1 MIEDKDICHYSG
13 LFSVASYEQNNKMEN
28 LITHFDY
35 SQVMEMESRQRAQLI
50 NSLGGFKSVCLI
62 GTNDSAASTNVAIFN
77 SIFHIGANPPLIAF
91 IVRPDSVDRHTLSNI
106 LATGVYT
113 VNHLTEDIYK
123 QAHQTSARYPKDVS
137 EFDAT
142 GLTPE
147 FKSDWKA
154 PFVKESRIQLGVEFK
169 QRIDIALNGTIMVIG
184 EIKHIYFPS
193 DCLCADGFVD
203 IEKAKS
209 ITCSGLDSYH
219 ATQRL
224 ARLSYSKPDSLPQ
237 LVPIEYESNQSN

>member
-1 MIEDKDICHYSG
+1 MIDDKDFCHYSG
-13 LFSVASYEQNNKMEN
+13 LFSVASYEQKEIM
-28 LITHFDY
+28 TDSVTQFDS
-35 SQVMEMESRQRAQLI
+35 SQIMAMESRKRAQLI

-62 GTNDSAASTNVAIFN
+62 STIDGTGSTNVAIFN

-106 LATGVYT
+106 LETGMYT
-113 VNHLTEDIYK
+113 INHLNENIYK
-123 QAHQTSARYPKDVS
+123 QAHQTSARYEKEIS

-142 GLTPE
+142 GLTRE
-147 FKSDWKA
+147 FKNGWKA
-154 PFVKESRIQLGVEFK
+154 PFVKESRIQMGVEFK

-184 EIKHIYFPS
+184 EIKHISFPS
-193 DCLCADGFVD
+193 DCLCVDGFVD

-219 ATQRL
+219 TTYRIG
-224 ARLSYSKPDSLPQ
+224 RLSYAKPDSTPS
-237 LVPIEYESNQSN
+237 LVDLTYETN